1 MTSPSS
7 LTGAGLA
14 GALGHEVADKRL
26 DILRRI
32 GQVGSIS
39 EAARGADVSYKAAWQ
54 AIDTLT
60 NLAGAPLVERTV
72 GGSGGGGAQLTPT
85 GLQLLDAADTL
96 ATLRR
101 QALAQVAQRHA
112 PADGV
117 AAHLAALSL
126 RTSMRNQLPC
136 QVVALQRAGR
146 AMQVRLRLTDGSTL
160 VSRITRESAEL
171 LDLALGSEVLAL
183 AKATAVAVL
192 AAPAHGAT
200 LPNRLHGTVARLA
213 RSTSGDE
220 VVLTLACGLQMV
232 GFSAP
237 GLQLKVGQAAV
248 VVFDDAAVVLAVGG

>member
-1 MTSPSS
+1 MTLPSS
-7 LTGAGLA
+7 LAGPDLA

-72 GGSGGGGAQLTPT
+72 GGSGGGGAQLTAT
-85 GLQLLDAADTL
+85 GRQLLDAADTL
-96 ATLRR
+96 AALRR
-101 QALAQVAQRHA
+101 QALAQVAQRST
-112 PADGV
+112 PDRV
-117 AAHLAALSL
+117 TPCLAGLGL

-136 QVVALQRAGR
+136 QVLGLQRAGR
-146 AMQVRLRLTDGSTL
+146 AMLVRLRLGDGTPL

-171 LDLALGSEVLAL
+171 LGLAVGSEVLAL
-183 AKATAVAVL
+183 AKATAVAVV
-192 AAPAHGAT
+192 AAPAKPSTQA
-200 LPNRLHGTVARLA
+200 NRLHGTVARLA
-213 RSTSGDE
+213 RSTAGDE
-220 VVLTLACGLQMV
+220 AVLTLACGLQMV
-232 GFSAP
+232 GFAAP

-248 VVFDDAAVVLAVGG
+248 VVFDDAAVVLAIGG

>member
-1 MTSPSS
+1 MTTPFS
-7 LTGAGLA
+7 LTGSGLA

-72 GGSGGGGAQLTPT
+72 GGSGGGGAQLTAT
-85 GLQLLDAADTL
+85 GHQLLEAADTL
-96 ATLRR
+96 AALRQ
-101 QALAQVAQRHA
+101 QALAQVAQRNA
-112 PADGV
+112 PADG
-117 AAHLAALSL
+117 AAPRLAGLGL

-136 QVVALQRAGR
+136 KVLALQRAGR
-146 AMQVRLRLTDGSTL
+146 AMQVRLGLSDGSTL
-160 VSRITRESAEL
+160 ASRITRESAEL
-171 LDLALGSEVLAL
+171 LGLAVGSEVLAL
-183 AKATAVAVL
+183 AKATAVAVV
-192 AAPAHGAT
+192 AAPAT
-200 LPNRLHGTVARLA
+200 TSPVPNRLHGTVARLA
-213 RSTSGDE
+213 RSTAGDE

-248 VVFDDAAVVLAVGG
+248 VVFDDAAVVLAIGG

>member
-1 MTSPSS
+1 MTTSSP
-7 LTGAGLA
+7 LARPGLA

-72 GGSGGGGAQLTPT
+72 GGSGGGGAQLTAT
-85 GLQLLDAADTL
+85 GRQLLDAADTL
-96 ATLRR
+96 ATLRQ
-101 QALAQVAQRHA
+101 QALAQVAQRSDA
-112 PADGV
+112 QAGV
-117 AAHLAALSL
+117 APRLAGLGL

-136 QVVALQRAGR
+136 QVLALQRAGR
-146 AMQVRLRLTDGSTL
+146 AMQVRLGLSDGSTL
-160 VSRITRESAEL
+160 LSRITRESAEL
-171 LDLALGSEVLAL
+171 LGLAVGNEVLAL
-183 AKATAVAVL
+183 AKATAVAVV
-192 AAPAHGAT
+192 AAPTKAAT
-200 LPNRLHGTVARLA
+200 LPNQLHGTVARLA
-213 RSTSGDE
+213 RSVAGDE

-232 GFSAP
+232 GFAAP

>member
-1 MTSPSS
+1 MTIPSP
-7 LTGAGLA
+7 LRNPGLA

-72 GGSGGGGAQLTPT
+72 GGSGGGGAQLTAT
-85 GLQLLDAADTL
+85 GRQLLEAADTL
-96 ATLRR
+96 ATLRQ
-101 QALAQVAQRHA
+101 QALAQVAQRNA
-112 PADGV
+112 PAGT
-117 AAHLAALSL
+117 AAPRLAGLGL

-136 QVVALQRAGR
+136 QVLALQRAGR
-146 AMQVRLRLTDGSTL
+146 AMRVRLGLSDGSTL
-160 VSRITRESAEL
+160 LSRITRESVEL
-171 LDLALGSEVLAL
+171 LGLAVGSEVLAL
-183 AKATAVAVL
+183 AKATAVAVV
-192 AAPAHGAT
+192 AAPAKAST
-200 LPNRLHGTVARLA
+200 LPNQLHGSVARLA
-213 RSTSGDE
+213 RSTAGDE

-232 GFSAP
+232 GFAAP

-248 VVFDDAAVVLAVGG
+248 VVFDDAAVVLAVGS

>member
-1 MTSPSS
+1 MTSPPS

-14 GALGHEVADKRL
+14 GALGHEAADKRL

-72 GGSGGGGAQLTPT
+72 GGSGGGGAQLTAT
-85 GLQLLDAADTL
+85 GLQLLEAADTL
-96 ATLRR
+96 AALRR
-101 QALAQVAQRHA
+101 QALAQVALRHA

-117 AAHLAALSL
+117 APRLAGLGL

-136 QVVALQRAGR
+136 QVLALQRAGR
-146 AMQVRLRLTDGSTL
+146 AMQVRLGLSDGSTV
-160 VSRITRESAEL
+160 VSRVTRESTEL
-171 LDLALGSEVLAL
+171 LGLAVGGEVLAL
-183 AKATAVAVL
+183 AKATAVTVVT
-192 AAPAHGAT
+192 APATGVAT
-200 LPNRLHGTVARLA
+200 VNRLHGTVARLA
-213 RSTSGDE
+213 RSTAGDE
-220 VVLTLACGLQMV
+220 IVLTLACGLQMV
-232 GFSAP
+232 GFAAP

-248 VVFDDAAVVLAVGG
+248 AVFDDAAVVLAVGG

>member
-1 MTSPSS
+1 MTSTSS

-14 GALGHEVADKRL
+14 GALGHEIADKRL

-72 GGSGGGGAQLTPT
+72 GGSGGGGAQLTAT
-85 GLQLLDAADTL
+85 GRQLLDAAETL
-96 ATLRR
+96 AALRQ

-112 PADGV
+112 PADG
-117 AAHLAALSL
+117 AAPRLAGLGL

-136 QVVALQRAGR
+136 QVLALQRAGR
-146 AMQVRLRLTDGSTL
+146 TLQVRLGLSDGSTL

-171 LDLALGSEVLAL
+171 LGLAVGGEVLAL
-183 AKATAVAVL
+183 AKATAVAVVP
-192 AAPAHGAT
+192 APVTGVAT
-200 LPNRLHGTVARLA
+200 GNRLHGTVARLA
-213 RSTSGDE
+213 RATAGDE
-220 VVLTLACGLQMV
+220 IAVTLACGLQMV

-248 VVFDDAAVVLAVGG
+248 VVFDDAGVVLAIGG